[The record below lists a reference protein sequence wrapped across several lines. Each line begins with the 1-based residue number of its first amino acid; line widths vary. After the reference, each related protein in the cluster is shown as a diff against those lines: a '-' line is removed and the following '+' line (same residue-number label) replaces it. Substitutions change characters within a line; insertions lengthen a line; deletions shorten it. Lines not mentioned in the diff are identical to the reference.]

1 MKIKVFTFNPFQEN
15 TYVVYDETKEA
26 VVIDPGC
33 STANEEKEILNF
45 MEKEQL
51 IVKHLINTHCH
62 IDHVLGVNLIAS
74 KFNLELQIHKNEQKI
89 LEAVPAYA
97 SMYGMSVAPF
107 SGTIRFI
114 DEGDQIK
121 FGHTVLKVVF
131 VPGHAP
137 GHLVFINEKEK
148 IIFGGDV
155 LFYGSIGR
163 TDLPGGD
170 HETLIR
176 SIKTKILSLSDDYT
190 VYSGHGPKTNV
201 GFERKNNPFLN

>member
-1 MKIKVFTFNPFQEN
+1 MRIKVFTFNPFQEN

-33 STANEEKEILNF
+33 STANEEKEIFNF
-45 MEKEQL
+45 IETEQL
-51 IVKHLINTHCH
+51 VVKHLINTHCH
-62 IDHVLGVNLIAS
+62 IDHVLGLNFIAA
-74 KFNLELQIHKNEQKI
+74 KFKLDAQMHKEDLGI
-89 LEAVPAYA
+89 LEAVPTYA
-97 SMYGMSVAPF
+97 NMFGMSVAPF
-107 SGTIRFI
+107 SGKIQFI
-114 DEGDQIK
+114 DEGDQIE
-121 FGHTVLKVVF
+121 FGNTVLKVVF
-131 VPGHAP
+131 TPGHAP
-137 GHLVFINEKEK
+137 GHVIFINEEEK

-170 HETLIR
+170 HDTLIK

-190 VYSGHGPKTNV
+190 VYSGHGQKTNV